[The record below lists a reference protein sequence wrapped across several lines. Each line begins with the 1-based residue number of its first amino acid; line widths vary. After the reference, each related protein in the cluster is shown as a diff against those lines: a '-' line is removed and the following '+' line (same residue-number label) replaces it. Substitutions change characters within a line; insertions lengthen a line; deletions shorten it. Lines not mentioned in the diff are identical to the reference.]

1 MYRYRYIYMSLSGY
15 YLLAQGLMLFLNT
28 VLQDMVYIKKDG
40 SNFYTFK
47 ESHLQSQS
55 PASLDH
61 TFLPLQI
68 CSNAFPYN

>member
-1 MYRYRYIYMSLSGY
+1 
-15 YLLAQGLMLFLNT
+15 MLFLNT

-55 PASLDH
+55 PALLDH

-68 CSNAFPYN
+68 RSNAFPYN